1 MLEML
6 GTAGIEKNIKLIG
19 VLGKKMDNL
28 IHITACSCI
37 HHVEK
42 HGDVTLA
49 TKLATRMIESM
60 PKSGRT
66 KTLIAWMEEHGKVEW
81 KKDKFVYAKEKETKL
96 DKAIPLPFYLWK
108 KEVVELK
115 PFDLLKT
122 IQNAV
127 KKADKIKDSGNQEV
141 IKGSNI
147 PNKTLDQLRQL
158 VGMA

>member
-1 MLEML
+1 MLKML
-6 GTAGIEKNIKLIG
+6 DAKGIARNNKLIKVMG
-19 VLGKKMDNL
+19 VKVDNL
-28 IHITACSCI
+28 IHITACSCL
-37 HHVEK
+37 HHIEQ

-49 TKLATRMIESM
+49 TQMIESM

-81 KKDKFVYAKEKETKL
+81 KKDKFVYAKNKDTLL

>member
-6 GTAGIEKNIKLIG
+6 DAKGIEKNIKLIG

-37 HHVEK
+37 HHVDK

-49 TKLATRMIESM
+49 TKLATSLIESM
-60 PKSGRT
+60 PKSGRI
-66 KTLIAWMEEHGKVEW
+66 KTLIAWMEEHGKVKWE
-81 KKDKFVYAKEKETKL
+81 KDKFIYVKAKETKL

-115 PFDLLKT
+115 SFDLLKA
-122 IQNAV
+122 IQTAI
-127 KKADKIKDSGNQEV
+127 KKSDTVLDSGDEKIK
-141 IKGSNI
+141 KGSNI
-147 PNKTLDQLRQL
+147 PRKTLDQLRQL

>member
-6 GTAGIEKNIKLIG
+6 GKEGIERNIKLIG
-19 VLGKKMDNL
+19 VLGKKVDNL
-28 IHITACSCI
+28 VHITACSCI
-37 HHVEK
+37 QHVEK

-49 TKLATRMIESM
+49 TRMVESM

-66 KTLIAWMEEHGKVEW
+66 KTLIAWIEEHGKLTWE
-81 KKDKFVYAKEKETKL
+81 KDKFVYEKKKETNLKE
-96 DKAIPLPFYLWK
+96 AILLPFYLWK

-127 KKADKIKDSGNQEV
+127 KKAQKIKDSGNESL
-141 IKGSNI
+141 IRGSNI